1 MAVDA
6 GPIERP
12 LLKNTVEVRA
22 GADRIWLLGGA
33 REDDLEIDQHTGLLR
48 ALIPLLDGRRTR
60 GELAV
65 ALAGMAEADVVAT
78 IIDELAAAGVLLDAA
93 TLDAL
98 PAVVRERAERQLV
111 LLGRDADDDAAGAQ
125 ARLMAARVV
134 LLGLGGF
141 GSWAALGLAGA
152 GVGTIVGVD
161 CDVVERS
168 NLNRQV
174 LYGDA
179 DIGASKTA
187 AAARAVT
194 RHNPAVRFVAAQRRI
209 DGPDAVRDLV
219 TGCDLVI
226 DSIDEPAHLANRW
239 VSEGCF
245 AAGVP
250 FLTVS
255 QQPPLIRL
263 GPLYVPGRTGC
274 VVCMETSQRSRF
286 PLYDAIEG
294 ADQLAR
300 QHASSGPASAT
311 GAALGVHEALRFLIA
326 GETGTVGCA
335 RRIDLSTLQVTDEPL
350 ATDPGC
356 PVCARS
362 R

>member
-1 MAVDA
+1 MAVDRQ
-6 GPIERP
+6 PIERP

-33 REDDLEIDQHTGLLR
+33 REDDFEIDQHTELVR
-48 ALIPLLDGRRTR
+48 ALLPLLDGRRT
-60 GELAV
+60 GEEVAA
-65 ALAGMAEADVVAT
+65 ALAGRVEPDLVAT
-78 IIDELAAAGVLLDAA
+78 AIDELAAAGVLLDAA

-98 PAVVRERAERQLV
+98 PATVRERAERQLV
-111 LLGRDADDDAAGAQ
+111 LLGRDASDDAARAQ
-125 ARLMAARVV
+125 ARLMAARVG

-179 DIGASKTA
+179 DIGAAKTVA
-187 AAARAVT
+187 AAHAIG
-194 RHNPAVRFVAAQRRI
+194 RHNPAVRFVPVERRI
-209 DGPDAVRDLV
+209 DGPDAVRELV
-219 TGCDLVI
+219 AGCDLVI
-226 DSIDEPAHLANRW
+226 DSIDEPPHLANRW

-250 FLTVS
+250 FLTIS

-274 VVCMETSQRSRF
+274 VACMEAGQRARF
-286 PLYDAIEG
+286 PLYDAIER

-300 QHASSGPASAT
+300 AHASSGPASAT
-311 GAALGVHEALRFLIA
+311 GASLGVHEALRFLI
-326 GETGTVGCA
+326 GGDTGTVGCA
-335 RRIDLSTLQVTDEPL
+335 RRIDLVTLEVTDEPL
-350 ATDPGC
+350 AADPGC
-356 PVCARS
+356 PVCACGV
-362 R
+362 